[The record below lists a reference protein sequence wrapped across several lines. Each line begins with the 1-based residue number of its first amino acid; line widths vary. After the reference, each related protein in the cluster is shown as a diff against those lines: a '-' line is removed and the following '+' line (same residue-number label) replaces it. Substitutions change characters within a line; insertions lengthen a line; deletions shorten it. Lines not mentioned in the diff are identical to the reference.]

1 MAFLDYEGLKLF
13 TQQIKEYM
21 SEHFPSVIVDSSLS
35 TTSTNAVQNKV
46 ITTELNKKA
55 SDNQTFTQ
63 AKERANISSGESF
76 STIFGKISKWFSD
89 LKAVAFSGSYTDLSN
104 KPTIPSKVSEL
115 TNDSEYV
122 TLSET
127 NALQE
132 KIERYEDMLFTGIVR
147 IGIYTSDGEQILTE
161 DGESL
166 ESWWKLITSN
176 DYEAKDETDDCY
188 LSID

>member
-21 SEHFPSVIVDSSLS
+21 SENFPSIKVDSSLS

-55 SDNQTFTQ
+55 NDNQTFTVS
-63 AKERANISSGESF
+63 KERENLSSGESI
-76 STIFGKISKWFSD
+76 STVFGKISKWFSD

-115 TNDSEYV
+115 TNDSDYV
-122 TLSET
+122 TTAET
-127 NALQE
+127 IALKE
-132 KIERYEDMLFTGIVR
+132 ELERYEDMLFTGIVR
-147 IGIYTSDGEQILTE
+147 VGIVTENDEQILTA

-166 ESWWKLITSN
+166 ESWLKLATSS
-176 DYEAKDETDDCY
+176 DIETKG
-188 LSID
+188 